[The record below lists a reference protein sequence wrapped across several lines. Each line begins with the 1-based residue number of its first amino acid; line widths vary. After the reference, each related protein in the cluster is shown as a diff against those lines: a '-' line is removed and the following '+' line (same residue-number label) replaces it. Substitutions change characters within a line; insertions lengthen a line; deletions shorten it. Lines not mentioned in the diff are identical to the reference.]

1 MRCEAWSAFP
11 GLETGAPQ
19 GPAHHRLI
27 VMGRP
32 RRIVLIR
39 HGESQGNADDTIYER
54 VPDHA
59 LELTATGL
67 RQAKEAGVGLRELFG
82 DERVQ
87 AFVSP
92 YRRTWHTYRALGLDP
107 RLTRAKEEPRLRE
120 QDWGNWQD
128 AEDIQ
133 RQRKARD
140 AYGHFFY
147 RFAMGESGADVYDR
161 VGSFLETL
169 YRAFDKDD
177 FPPNVLLVTHG
188 LTMRLF
194 CMRWFHW
201 TVEEFE
207 SLSNP
212 DNAETRMLLLGAA
225 ADHYTLDRPFERW
238 RTPGPPGGGTW

>member
-1 MRCEAWSAFP
+1 
-11 GLETGAPQ
+11 
-19 GPAHHRLI
+19 
-27 VMGRP
+27 MGRP
-32 RRIVLIR
+32 RHIVLIR
-39 HGESQGNADDTIYER
+39 HGESQGNADDSIYER

-59 LELTATGL
+59 LELTAAGR
-67 RQAKEAGVGLRELFG
+67 RQAADAGESLRALFG
-82 DERVQ
+82 DEPVQ

-92 YRRTWHTYRALGLDP
+92 YRRTWQTFRGLNLDAS
-107 RLTRAKEEPRLRE
+107 LTHAMEEPRLRE

-128 AEDIQ
+128 VDDVQ

-147 RFAMGESGADVYDR
+147 RFAQGESGADVYDR
-161 VGSFLETL
+161 VGAFLETL
-169 YRAFDKDD
+169 YRAFDKPD

-212 DNAETRMLLLGAA
+212 GNAESRTLLIGASGR
-225 ADHYTLDRPFERW
+225 YTLDRPFERW
-238 RTPGPPGGGTW
+238 RLPDAVPGEEFHG

>member
-1 MRCEAWSAFP
+1 
-11 GLETGAPQ
+11 
-19 GPAHHRLI
+19 
-27 VMGRP
+27 MGRP

-39 HGESQGNADDTIYER
+39 HGESQGNEDDTIYAR

-59 LELTATGL
+59 LELTAVGL
-67 RQAKEAGVGLRELFG
+67 RQATTAGAGLRKLFG
-82 DERVQ
+82 EERVQ

-92 YRRTWHTYRALGLDP
+92 YRRTWNTFRALGLDP

-128 AEDIQ
+128 IEDIQ

-161 VGSFLETL
+161 VGAFLETL
-169 YRAFDKDD
+169 YRAFDKED

-212 DNAETRMLLLGAA
+212 DNAETRTLLLGAD
-225 ADHYTLDRPFERW
+225 DHYTLDRPFERW
-238 RTPGPPGGGTW
+238 RTPEEPGGRPW